1 MTEAKRHDPNPLAV
15 GAKETAGT
23 VISALLIAL
32 MIRVE
37 LGQPYTIPSES
48 MEPGLLVGDYILVSK
63 FDYGWSRWSIP
74 LGPPLFHGRVLAR
87 EPSRGDV
94 VVFAKPGEEHTTMI
108 KWLIGVPGD
117 QVQVRGGVLYRNDR
131 PVARTPDGEME
142 DPGDVG
148 LIVARFREMR
158 PGYVTLDRGQGYPG
172 DDTEVFSVPAGH
184 YFFMGDNRDN
194 SADSRFPQGLGV
206 GLVPAE
212 NLIGKARWRVLSW
225 QPGASLLK
233 PWTWLNLRGGRAF
246 QAVR

>member
-1 MTEAKRHDPNPLAV
+1 MNEPGNSKAKTLAAEAKDTFGTIV
-15 GAKETAGT
+15 TA
-23 VISALLIAL
+23 LFIAL
-32 MIRVE
+32 VIRVG

-74 LGPPLFHGRVLAR
+74 FGPPLFKGRVLAR
-87 EPSRGDV
+87 EPARGDV

-108 KWLIGVPGD
+108 KRLIGVPGD
-117 QVQVRGGVLYRNDR
+117 RVQVRGGVLFRNDR

-142 DPGDVG
+142 DPGDLG
-148 LIVARFREMR
+148 LIVARFRETAA
-158 PGYVTLDRGQGYPG
+158 GYVTLDRGPGYPG

-194 SADSRFPQGLGV
+194 SADSRFPRDIGV

-225 QPGASLLK
+225 QPGASLWK
-233 PWTWLNLRGGRAF
+233 PWTWINLRAGRAF
-246 QAVR
+246 QAVQ